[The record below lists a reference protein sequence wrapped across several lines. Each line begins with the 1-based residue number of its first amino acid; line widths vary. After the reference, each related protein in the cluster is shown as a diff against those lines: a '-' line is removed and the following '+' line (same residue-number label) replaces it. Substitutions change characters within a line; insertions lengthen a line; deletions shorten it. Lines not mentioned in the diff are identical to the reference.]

1 MLFVHILS
9 GYLTY
14 DRHGTHKAAVAD
26 ADDLLS
32 LGAENDDCHALLG
45 QAMDDAVDLFLG
57 AYVTPW
63 LGLSRISTLGSDMT
77 HLARTTF
84 CWLPPENGW

>member
-1 MLFVHILS
+1 MHNVLFVHILS
-9 GYLTY
+9 GYMTY
-14 DRHGTHKAAVAD
+14 DPAMVHHKTAVAD

-57 AYVTPW
+57 AYVNALAGIVQDQH
-63 LGLSRISTLGSDMT
+63 LG
-77 HLARTTF
+77 ART
-84 CWLPPENGW
+84 